1 MGNWMG
7 YSTEASAMN
16 CWQYGESRACY
27 CWKSFPGKK
36 GLLKPLRAMGKS
48 QSCLQEF
55 RYSRV
60 RREACSSETSWWA
73 AEPLS
78 SILTLQP
85 SCQHSR
91 VGLRCH
97 TSSCGMLCLVLC
109 GRPSPASHRKLRI
122 PNTQS
127 KAHKVSLTRQGA
139 ELLRGPLQNWR
150 GYRLSDQPYP
160 GHVQVV
166 VK

>member
-1 MGNWMG
+1 MSHFMGNWMG
-7 YSTEASAMN
+7 YSTEASALN
-16 CWQYGESRACY
+16 CWQYGESWACY

-36 GLLKPLRAMGKS
+36 GLLKPWRAMGKS

-55 RYSRV
+55 CYSGV
-60 RREACSSETSWWA
+60 RREACSNETSWWA

-91 VGLRCH
+91 VGLWCH

-109 GRPSPASHRKLRI
+109 GRPSPASQQETQDTKHPIQSPWGVINQAGGRVTLRT
-122 PNTQS
+122 P
-127 KAHKVSLTRQGA
+127 A
-139 ELLRGPLQNWR
+139 ELE
-150 GYRLSDQPYP
+150 RL
-160 GHVQVV
+160 
-166 VK
+166 